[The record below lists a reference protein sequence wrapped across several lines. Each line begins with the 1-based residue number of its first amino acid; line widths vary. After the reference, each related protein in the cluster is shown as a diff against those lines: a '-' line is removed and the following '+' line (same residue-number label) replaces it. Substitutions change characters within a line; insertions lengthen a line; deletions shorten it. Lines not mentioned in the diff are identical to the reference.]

1 MKNKSQL
8 IYLSGLACIM
18 LISCNQQP
26 KKAVDANTST
36 DTATTT
42 PTTTAV
48 VEAHTKSGQHTP
60 ADFYVSDFSY
70 KVSETDFNIL
80 RSLAKSPINEWAH
93 QADVSYVKTQQVIR
107 ENQDVIYSSAV
118 VDVSNGA
125 TISLPKGKT
134 YQVIQILD
142 MQNYTVKTVYPGESI
157 NLSPDNLTYGNY
169 VYLNMRTRKKSLDQ
183 AGLDDAHKRQRAALI
198 QAKSAIPYASPD
210 IVIPL
215 KKMEE
220 IRTVLIDD
228 IKKGLLKNS
237 SNVMG
242 TPTNTDPQGHIYA
255 TAYGWG
261 GLPIADAGYLDLV
274 NNTKVEN
281 GKCLPSKATFKPADL
296 NFDKGGFWSITTYN
310 EAGWLAEDKAAI
322 SNSTAV
328 PNADGTYTIHFN
340 NPNEKNNVNTSAPFS
355 ALLRSYVPVSKAT
368 IVDYLTRNNG
378 KIIIE

>member
-1 MKNKSQL
+1 MKNKLLL

-18 LISCNQQP
+18 LSCNQQP
-26 KKAVDANTST
+26 KKAVDAKTST
-36 DTATTT
+36 DTATI
-42 PTTTAV
+42 TAV

-60 ADFYVSDFSY
+60 ADFNVSDFAY
-70 KVSETDFNIL
+70 KVSETDFNIN
-80 RSLAKSPINEWAH
+80 RSLAKSSINEWAH
-93 QADVSYVKTQQVIR
+93 QEDVSYVKTQQVIR

-118 VDVSNGA
+118 VDVSQGA

-134 YQVIQILD
+134 YQVVQVLD
-142 MQNYTVKTVYPGESI
+142 MQNYTVKTLYPGESI
-157 NLSPDNLTYGNY
+157 TLSPDNLTYGNY

-198 QAKSAIPYASPD
+198 QAKSAIPYTSPD
-210 IVIPL
+210 IVIPV

-220 IRTVLIDD
+220 IRAVLIDD

-274 NNTKVEN
+274 NNTKLEN
-281 GKCLPSKATFKPADL
+281 GKCLPSKVTFKPADL
-296 NFDKGGFWSITTYN
+296 NFEKGGFWSITTYN
-310 EAGWLAEDKAAI
+310 EEGWLAEDKAAI

-368 IVDYLTRNNG
+368 IVDYLTKNNG
-378 KIIIE
+378 KIVIE